1 MHNIFFCILYKCI
14 AFFLFLFIVLSERRN
29 IYIYID
35 DVKLGG
41 APLIIASDVEL
52 IKDKAKQY
60 GLTLNISK
68 CELIAEDPNKFS
80 DI

>member
-1 MHNIFFCILYKCI
+1 MHMPVGYL
-14 AFFLFLFIVLSERRN
+14 
-29 IYIYID
+29 D
-35 DVKLGG
+35 DVTLGG

-68 CELIAEDPNKFS
+68 NPKNLRYRGFQRLPANQT
-80 DI
+80 